1 MKSSK
6 TAQTVNKKQKADR
19 ITMSLPPRLLAEFE
33 KSMQNAGYTD
43 RSKAMQA
50 ALHSFVDGYYW
61 KGIKDNEID
70 AADGAGVIIL
80 LYDNHLYRQDKNSVH
95 VQHSFSDIISAATH
109 VHLEHDI
116 CLESIMVKG
125 QRKKIKELARK
136 LSQNRG
142 IKSVKVHFMSLV

>member
-1 MKSSK
+1 
-6 TAQTVNKKQKADR
+6 
-19 ITMSLPPRLLAEFE
+19 MSLPPRLLAEFE
-33 KSMQNAGYTD
+33 KFMQNAGYTD
-43 RSKAMQA
+43 RSKAIQV

-61 KGIKDNEID
+61 KGNKDNEID
-70 AADGAGVIIL
+70 TADGAGVIIL

-109 VHLEHDI
+109 VHLKHDV

-125 QRKKIKELARK
+125 QRKRIKELARK